1 MKLSC
6 QRLGMPLRHAFTIA
20 RSSES
25 VARTLL
31 VRIVY
36 EGLTGLGEAAPNP
49 YYHQDIASAE
59 RAIAEMGGL
68 LGSDPFDLQGIVER
82 LLDRFDD
89 QRATVAAVDAALHDW
104 IGKRLNA
111 PVWRLLGLDR
121 KRTPL
126 TSFTIGIDEPEMIGR
141 KVDEAAEYPILKV
154 KVGTSNDQEILE
166 TVRRHAPDK
175 TVRVDANCGWTPA
188 NALENLRRVAG
199 FDIEFVE
206 QPIAAGDNKA
216 LAELTRADVL
226 PIVADES
233 AVRPSDVPPLAGCV
247 DGVNIKL
254 CKCGGIRQAL
264 EMIHLAR
271 GLGLKVMLGCM
282 VESSL
287 GIAAAAQ
294 LAPLVDWV
302 DLDGHLLLAED
313 PFVGIGGQGGRLTL
327 SDRPGLGVTQ
337 RCATAIGE

>member
-1 MKLSC
+1 
-6 QRLGMPLRHAFTIA
+6 
-20 RSSES
+20 
-25 VARTLL
+25 
-31 VRIVY
+31 
-36 EGLTGLGEAAPNP
+36 
-49 YYHQDIASAE
+49 
-59 RAIAEMGGL
+59 MGGL
-68 LGSDPFDLQGIVER
+68 LGSDPFDLQGIIER
-82 LLDRFDD
+82 LLDGFDD

-111 PVWRLLGLDR
+111 PVWRVLGLDR
-121 KRTPL
+121 GRTPL

-154 KVGTSNDQEILE
+154 KVGGDGDEQILQA
-166 TVRRHAPDK
+166 VRQHAPDK
-175 TVRVDANCGWTPA
+175 TVRVDANCGWTGA
-188 NALENLRRVAG
+188 NALENLRRVAR

-206 QPIAAGDNKA
+206 QPMPAGDNAA
-216 LAELTRADVL
+216 LAELTRAGVL
-226 PIVADES
+226 PVVADES
-233 AVRPSDVPPLAGCV
+233 AVRPSDVSALAGCV
-247 DGVNIKL
+247 DGINIKL

-313 PFVGIGGQGGRLTL
+313 PFVGIGGQGGKLTL
-327 SDRPGLGVTQ
+327 SDRPGLGVTP
-337 RCATAIGE
+337 RAATAIRQ